1 LHQTVYR
8 NLSYFLLLNIGIT
21 VVIETTEE
29 NFKRVCVPMPLSM
42 DNRIERAVQDGHY
55 ISKADLVRSAVRKE
69 LDAIPSE
76 GH

>member
-1 LHQTVYR
+1 M
-8 NLSYFLLLNIGIT
+8 
-21 VVIETTEE
+21 VIETTEE